1 MGIANQNFSEIYSN
15 QNDFMESELNETKEI
30 LYDADANN
38 DILDVPEL
46 SQENIEKLNI
56 NDNLHKNIS
65 Y

>member
-15 QNDFMESELNETKEI
+15 QNDFMDSELNETKEI

-46 SQENIEKLNI
+46 S
-56 NDNLHKNIS
+56 
-65 Y
+65 